1 VGRSV
6 KRIRWVTVAALGAVA
21 ACDGGSGSGPVPVP
35 ACNTTAGQTL
45 NLPGVGAYQALPPL
59 ANAGCMIFPGNPSPT
74 SPVEYL
80 VVAQL
85 ATDSPGA
92 SAKYLLDGD
101 TLHPVLAAQETGA
114 ISRGDLGLPERFH
127 DFLRLQER
135 SHWAGLPPAPS
146 AVAPGSARASSPP
159 PVVGDVR
166 SFSVCATVTC
176 SSFQTVSATAKTVN
190 GHAAIFVDNAAP
202 AGGLTQAGLDSLGVL
217 FDSRLYA
224 LDTTAFGRESDID
237 GNTVVIVL
245 MTNVVNKLVTQQ
257 QCTSQGFV
265 AGFFFGA
272 DIDPAFATDP
282 RVNHGE
288 VFYSIVADPDGTL
301 SCAHSASQLERLVP
315 VTFVH
320 EFQHMI
326 SYNQHVLLRGGEPQA
341 LWLDEGLSHF
351 AEELGGRSFLPADQA
366 SFSRYAIGN
375 LFNAYRYLDSTGT
388 RFLIFSGGI
397 GSLAERGAAWLFV
410 RYITDQFRADTTF
423 AATAAFTRT
432 LVQTPL
438 VGGAAVVNAT
448 GTSFATLAGR
458 WVLANY
464 VSDLPGFNAPP
475 ELRYTSWSFRV
486 TYASL
491 NGQSPTTF
499 PKPFPLTPAASGGSA
514 VSQSGTLN
522 AGSGVYALVQQG
534 PAQPG
539 FTLLFS
545 GPGGAALPA
554 SLVPRLNVLRI
565 R

>member
-1 VGRSV
+1 MGRSG
-6 KRIRWVTVAALGAVA
+6 KQIRLVTLAALGAVA
-21 ACDGGSGSGPVPVP
+21 GCDGGSGTGPVPVP
-35 ACNTTAGQTL
+35 VCSTSGGQTL
-45 NLPGVGAYQALPPL
+45 NFPVVGAYQALPPL
-59 ANAGCMIFPGNPSPT
+59 ANAGCFIFPGNPSPT
-74 SPVEYL
+74 NPVEYL
-80 VVAQL
+80 LVAQL

-92 SAKYLLDGD
+92 SAAYIFDGD
-101 TLHPVLAAQETGA
+101 TLHPVLAAQGMGA
-114 ISRGDLGLPERFH
+114 IKRGGLGLPERFH

-135 SHWAGLPPAPS
+135 SHWAALPPAPP
-146 AVAPGSARASSPP
+146 AAAPGSARAASPP

-166 SFSVCATVTC
+166 SFSVCATATC
-176 SSFQTVSATAKTVN
+176 SSFQAVSATAKTVS
-190 GHAAIFVDNAAP
+190 GHLAIFVDNAAP

-257 QCTSQGFV
+257 QCTSEGFI

-272 DIDPAFATDP
+272 DIDPLFGSDP

-288 VFYSIVADPDGTL
+288 VFYSIVADSNGTL
-301 SCAHSASQLERLVP
+301 SCAHSASQLRRLIP
-315 VTFVH
+315 VTFIH

-326 SYNQHVLLRGGEPQA
+326 SYNQHVLVRGGEPQA

-351 AEELGGRSFLPADQA
+351 AEELGGRSFLPGDQT
-366 SFSRYAIGN
+366 SFSNYVIGN
-375 LFNAYRYLDSTGT
+375 LLNAYRYLDSTST
-388 RFLIFSGGI
+388 HSLVFASGI

-410 RYITDQFRADTTF
+410 RYITDQFRADTSF
-423 AATAAFTRT
+423 AATATFTRT
-432 LVQTPL
+432 IVQSPL
-438 VGGAAVVNAT
+438 LGGAAVANVT
-448 GTSFATLAGR
+448 GTPFATLAGR

-464 VSDLPGFNAPP
+464 VSDLPGFNAPS
-475 ELRYTSWSFRV
+475 ELQYTSWRFRV

-491 NGQSPTTF
+491 NGQLPAVF
-499 PKPFPLTPAASGGSA
+499 PKPFPLTPPAGDGSA
-514 VSQSGTLN
+514 VSLSGTLR
-522 AGSGVYALVQQG
+522 AGSGAYALAQQG
-534 PAQPG
+534 PLQPG

>member
-1 VGRSV
+1 
-6 KRIRWVTVAALGAVA
+6 
-21 ACDGGSGSGPVPVP
+21 
-35 ACNTTAGQTL
+35 
-45 NLPGVGAYQALPPL
+45 
-59 ANAGCMIFPGNPSPT
+59 
-74 SPVEYL
+74 
-80 VVAQL
+80 
-85 ATDSPGA
+85 
-92 SAKYLLDGD
+92 
-101 TLHPVLAAQETGA
+101 
-114 ISRGDLGLPERFH
+114 
-127 DFLRLQER
+127 
-135 SHWAGLPPAPS
+135 
-146 AVAPGSARASSPP
+146 
-159 PVVGDVR
+159 
-166 SFSVCATVTC
+166 
-176 SSFQTVSATAKTVN
+176 VSATAKTVS
-190 GHAAIFVDNAAP
+190 GHLAIFVDNAAP
-202 AGGLTQAGLDSLGVL
+202 AGGFSQAGLDSLGAL

-272 DIDPAFATDP
+272 DIDPIFATDP

-288 VFYSIVADPDGTL
+288 VFYSIVADPNGTL
-301 SCAHSASQLERLVP
+301 SCPHSASQLQRLVP

-326 SYNQHVLLRGGEPQA
+326 SYNQHVLRRGGEPQV

-351 AEELGGRSFLPADQA
+351 AEELGGRSFLPADRT
-366 SFSRYAIGN
+366 SFSSYAIGN

-388 RFLIFSGGI
+388 RFLIFAGGI

-410 RYITDQFRADTTF
+410 RYITDQYRADTTF

-438 VGGAAVVNAT
+438 LGGAAVVNAT
-448 GTSFATLAGR
+448 GTPFATLAGR

-464 VSDLPGFNAPP
+464 VSDLPGFSAPP
-475 ELRYTSWSFRV
+475 ELQYTSWSLRV

-499 PKPFPLTPAASGGSA
+499 PKPFPLTPSASGGSA

-522 AGSGVYALVQQG
+522 AGSGVYALAQQG

-554 SLVPRLNVLRI
+554 SLFPRLNVLRI